1 MTPDLQREF
10 QSLREKAMKELKNI
24 AATGSY
30 CNVFS
35 LFVLPSFSPSRRF
48 TVYSPVRPEKGH
60 RPFVAFSTWRS
71 DLDAEKLRSPIERLR
86 YPKDL
91 SPTIENDTLWL
102 TDAEPGEIEQRIRS
116 IAIPLYLGPPSVV
129 GCDGTRF
136 EFQYDALFFGATIHW
151 WEDRPQEWRPFTE
164 TLIQIANELE
174 ERRQKTAQL
183 AKTASTKS

>member
-102 TDAEPGEIEQRIRS
+102 TDAEPGEIEQRI
-116 IAIPLYLGPPSVV
+116 
-129 GCDGTRF
+129 
-136 EFQYDALFFGATIHW
+136 
-151 WEDRPQEWRPFTE
+151 
-164 TLIQIANELE
+164 
-174 ERRQKTAQL
+174 
-183 AKTASTKS
+183 